1 MQVGTLGGVSNEQ
14 PQVLIVT
21 GMSGAGKSTAANVLE
36 DLGYIVIDNLP
47 AELIGQAVEHHQ
59 VQEARKKVAVVI
71 DARGGVPASEIRV
84 ALDDLLG
91 QGITTD
97 ALFLDAEDATIVKR
111 YEENRRPHPF
121 REGGLSDAIIRE
133 REWLADL
140 RDLSDTV
147 IDTTELNVHQL
158 RDRITDRFS
167 EGTTERPMR
176 VSVTSFGFKHGI
188 PRDSDL
194 MFDVRFLPNPH
205 WIPEL
210 RSFRGTDKSVSDY
223 VFGFAEANAFLLKI
237 TDMLDFLIPRFQSEG
252 KSYLSIAIGCT
263 GGHHRSVAFGEA
275 VGAWLESEGI
285 DAIVRHRDAAR

>member
-1 MQVGTLGGVSNEQ
+1 
-14 PQVLIVT
+14 
-21 GMSGAGKSTAANVLE
+21 MSGAGKSTAANVLE
-36 DLGYIVIDNLP
+36 DLGYIVVDNLP
-47 AELIGQAVEHHQ
+47 PELVPSVVEHHEVPEQ
-59 VQEARKKVAVVI
+59 RKRVAVVT
-71 DARGGVPASEIRV
+71 DSRGGRPASEIRS
-84 ALDDLLG
+84 ALDELLG

-97 ALFLDAEDATIVKR
+97 VLFLDAEDSEIVKR

-121 REGGLSDAIIRE
+121 RRGALSDAIAEE
-133 REWLADL
+133 RAWLAEL

-158 RDRITDRFS
+158 RERITDRFS
-167 EGTTERPMR
+167 QSTERPMR

-210 RSFRGTDKSVSDY
+210 RAFRGTDQSVADY
-223 VFGFAEANAFLLKI
+223 VFGFEEANAFLRKI
-237 TDMLDFLIPRFQSEG
+237 EDMLEFLIPRFQTEG

-263 GGHHRSVAFGEA
+263 GGHHRSVAFTEA
-275 VGAWLESEGI
+275 VGKWLDSQGI
-285 DAIVRHRDAAR
+285 DAIVRHRDATR